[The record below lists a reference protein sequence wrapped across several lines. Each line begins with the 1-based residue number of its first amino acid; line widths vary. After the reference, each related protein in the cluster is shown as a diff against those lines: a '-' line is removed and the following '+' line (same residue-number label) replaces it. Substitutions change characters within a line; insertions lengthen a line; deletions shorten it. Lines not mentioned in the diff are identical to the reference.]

1 MPDSELRKAFGSRL
15 RSLRKQQHWTLKE
28 LATKLSVQP
37 SQLNKYECGVNLP
50 PGEMLLE
57 LASLF
62 HTSVDYLLS
71 GSASEAL
78 PLYNHRLLDRFR
90 SLQLFNRDD
99 QETVIKLI
107 DALIFKYRVQGAL
120 HAADADADNPSLAQH
135 SRTAKATSPA
145 RPSAASTNSATT
157 ATNQPK
163 HSAPSAKNKNKLPAK
178 SPKSALKR

>member
-1 MPDSELRKAFGSRL
+1 MPDSELRKAFGARL

-28 LATKLSVQP
+28 LAAKLEVQP

-57 LASLF
+57 IASLF
-62 HTSVDYLLS
+62 DTSVDYLLI
-71 GSASEAL
+71 GSQADDL
-78 PLYNHRLLDRFR
+78 PLHNHRLLDRFR
-90 SLQLFNRDD
+90 TLQAFNRDD

-120 HAADADADNPSLAQH
+120 HAADEPTLARNH
-135 SRTAKATSPA
+135 PRAAKVDKAAIAAKTTTAIERNRKPA
-145 RPSAASTNSATT
+145 ATT
-157 ATNQPK
+157 KDKALTT
-163 HSAPSAKNKNKLPAK
+163 K